1 MSLRMSPA
9 ASHLCSGL
17 AKIPDAWLLVT
28 VERFPSGLLGG
39 FCPQSWSLASA
50 LGPSLGRAYGD
61 SYMPSKITLDRP
73 EPAILSSYASS
84 SKKPGEVSPRKLP
97 LEGLRLLSPPD
108 ALSPQ
113 FHPPDLCW
121 SFLGGTCHSSH
132 TPAPPQSLW
141 PEPGTCWGD
150 VVLGVTHTLSYPLG
164 LSWAWLQGL
173 PTLRSQGQRA

>member
-1 MSLRMSPA
+1 MHGSWSQWRVSPVG
-9 ASHLCSGL
+9 C
-17 AKIPDAWLLVT
+17 
-28 VERFPSGLLGG
+28 LGG

-50 LGPSLGRAYGD
+50 LGPSLGRAHGD
-61 SYMPSKITLDRP
+61 SGMPSMITLDRP

-97 LEGLRLLSPPD
+97 LKVSGFFPLPTPCLLSK
-108 ALSPQ
+108 
-113 FHPPDLCW
+113 FHPPNLCW

-150 VVLGVTHTLSYPLG
+150 VVFGVTHTLSYPLG